1 MNNERRGD
9 GRIRFESRVRI
20 RTEDG
25 TINAE
30 VDSRDISLM
39 GIYLVPEKRI
49 AINTLCT
56 LNICIKGESSTME
69 FTIHGKVCRHDT
81 KGMGVAFLDMEKD
94 TFVHLKNLI
103 MLHAADGVPK
113 KPATF
118 PCQQG

>member
-20 RTEDG
+20 HTEDG

-39 GIYLVPEKRI
+39 GIYLVPEKKL
-49 AINTLCT
+49 AINTFCT
-56 LNICIKGESSTME
+56 LNICINGESSIME
-69 FTIHGKVCRHDT
+69 FIIHGKVCRHDT
-81 KGMGVAFLDMEKD
+81 EGMGVAFLDMEKD

-103 MLHAADGVPK
+103 MLHTADGVPK